1 MKRLHEKQFAFKGG
15 ITPFFSLVFILLLAL
30 VGAMI
35 QSASIQSSKSIKR
48 AEMNLALENLFA
60 EYHKELLQDYEL
72 FVREGNDE
80 QKIKERL
87 EFYGIVNT
95 QHEIIESTL
104 LSDLNGQA
112 FYEQAVASMG
122 GTTETISIPAETM
135 SEAKENEVEVLDK
148 FLQEEG
154 LELPAENN
162 PIAEVNQLRQSNLL
176 SLIYPNQEQ
185 LSNRNIELEGLAS
198 HRTLEK
204 GVGHSKSQSKDSVK
218 NQTLFALYLTEHFN
232 DMLDNSQ
239 EHALV
244 YEVEYLLAGKSSD
257 QENLKYVAEK
267 ILKFRIAVNYAYLF
281 TDETR
286 QMEAEAVALGLST
299 LAAAPEAASMV
310 KQALLF
316 AWSYGESIVDLR
328 SLMEG
333 ERVPIVKT
341 SETWQLQLSNIFQ
354 LESNAEI
361 GKEAEL
367 SDGITYREYLKV
379 LLFAERRETL
389 CMRALDLLELNTGI
403 QADGCIT
410 QLKIQSICQLQR
422 GVTYTFQ
429 TNYKYK

>member
-1 MKRLHEKQFAFKGG
+1 M
-15 ITPFFSLVFILLLAL
+15 
-30 VGAMI
+30 
-35 QSASIQSSKSIKR
+35 
-48 AEMNLALENLFA
+48 
-60 EYHKELLQDYEL
+60 D
-72 FVREGNDE
+72 
-80 QKIKERL
+80 
-87 EFYGIVNT
+87 
-95 QHEIIESTL
+95 
-104 LSDLNGQA
+104 
-112 FYEQAVASMG
+112 
-122 GTTETISIPAETM
+122 
-135 SEAKENEVEVLDK
+135 
-148 FLQEEG
+148 
-154 LELPAENN
+154 
-162 PIAEVNQLRQSNLL
+162 
-176 SLIYPNQEQ
+176 
-185 LSNRNIELEGLAS
+185 
-198 HRTLEK
+198 
-204 GVGHSKSQSKDSVK
+204 
-218 NQTLFALYLTEHFN
+218 
-232 DMLDNSQ
+232 
-239 EHALV
+239 
-244 YEVEYLLAGKSSD
+244 
-257 QENLKYVAEK
+257 
-267 ILKFRIAVNYAYLF
+267 
-281 TDETR
+281 
-286 QMEAEAVALGLST
+286 AEAGALGLST